1 MTGPILRSG
10 PAGGDDHL
18 TTDAPRRTG
27 RRADNSA
34 LEESTV
40 DHRYYDF
47 STRLR
52 VLDEGDWTSRLERTV
67 REWLAEKSIPMPEG
81 VPSVHLSESVDAKI
95 DRLELPGVTAFR
107 LTLAEIGAQG
117 EWRTEVLGVARERG
131 DGWISVTVHSQENR
145 FANRPRVVPR
155 LLEGLE
161 VRDGS
166 SELLDDT
173 WIVQPAHLRE
183 FLQVLADP
191 RRNAP
196 VFVAAAR
203 PGVALEKV
211 GRWMELRSRE
221 LAGLAHSY
229 VLSAEANAQLM
240 RVLGEAHGVRPG
252 TIRSFAP
259 NPVAHDREDALRHRV
274 VGAQR
279 LNSLPSRAA
288 GALIGRIARFEAAGR
303 PEPAVLRDARRAFDR
318 KALED
323 RLRGRRA
330 RRSGQPLA
338 PSRPIVPSRPTT
350 EPASPPPAPSAVA
363 PAETVPSPVP
373 GPAEESAREELPTGV
388 PSAPSPAEERRA
400 AAAPQPVPSPTE
412 VEDPG
417 ATDSPESEPTAGA
430 EERTAGTAP
439 DRSTSGTTTP
449 GGPSTPSEAEP
460 DASAEGLDTPD
471 PYLAELFALTGVTS
485 LAEVLDHLRAQEDLL
500 EEVAEEAQ
508 EALAERD
515 RHADTAEQLE
525 RAVGDL
531 ELELSSELTRRQ
543 TAEQNARLLSVY
555 QAPEEERDPGAIRLV
570 ELRAPEQFSEVPDAM
585 RELLEYV
592 EFTGDAA
599 VTAALDEYDTV
610 NISAKKCWDGLLA
623 LHDYARARS
632 TGVHEGGL
640 VDYLR
645 TTPHGFHGFGVSNC
659 ATQESGPTM
668 ERKDLAE
675 QRRFT
680 VPTTVDPSGAV
691 VMWPH
696 LKLGKIGRISPRL
709 HFHDDVAGTG
719 KVYVGYIGRHLGISS
734 DR

>member
-1 MTGPILRSG
+1 MTT
-10 PAGGDDHL
+10 A
-18 TTDAPRRTG
+18 APRRTG
-27 RRADNSA
+27 RRADTSA
-34 LEESTV
+34 LEDSTV

-52 VLDEGDWTSRLERTV
+52 VLDEGDWTSRLESTV
-67 REWLAEKSIPMPEG
+67 REWLAEKSIPMPAG
-81 VPSVHLSESVDAKI
+81 IPSAHTSESVDAKI

-107 LTLAEIGAQG
+107 LTLAEVGEQG

-145 FANRPRVVPR
+145 FANRPRIVPR

-173 WIVQPAHLRE
+173 WIVETSHVGE
-183 FLQVLADP
+183 FFQLLADP
-191 RRNAP
+191 GRNAP
-196 VFVAAAR
+196 VFVTAAR
-203 PGVALEKV
+203 PGVELGKV
-211 GRWMELRSRE
+211 GKWMELRSRE

-240 RVLGEAHGVRPG
+240 RALGEAHGVRPG

-288 GALIGRIARFEAAGR
+288 GSLIGRIARFEAAGR

-350 EPASPPPAPSAVA
+350 EPASPPPAPSAET
-363 PAETVPSPVP
+363 PADTLPSPAP
-373 GPAEESAREELPTGV
+373 GPAEESAREEPRTEV
-388 PSAPSPAEERRA
+388 PSAPPPAEESQA

-412 VEDPG
+412 AEEPG
-417 ATDSPESEPTAGA
+417 ATDSPESEPTADV
-430 EERTAGTAP
+430 ERRTTGKAP
-439 DRSTSGTTTP
+439 DRAASGTTP
-449 GGPSTPSEAEP
+449 GGPSNVSEAEP
-460 DASAEGLDTPD
+460 DAPSEGLDTQD
-471 PYLAELFALTGVTS
+471 HHLAELFALTGVTS
-485 LAEVLDHLRAQEDLL
+485 LAAVLDHLRAQEDLL

-515 RHADTAEQLE
+515 RHADTAEQLQ

-555 QAPEEERDPGAIRLV
+555 QAPEEERDPEAIRLV

-585 RELLEYV
+585 RKLREYV

-645 TTPHGFHGFGVSNC
+645 TTPQGFHGFGVSNC
-659 ATQESGPTM
+659 ATQESGPTK
-668 ERKDLAE
+668 EQKDLAE

>member
-1 MTGPILRSG
+1 MTT
-10 PAGGDDHL
+10 AV
-18 TTDAPRRTG
+18 PRRTG
-27 RRADNSA
+27 RRADTSA
-34 LEESTV
+34 LEESSV

-81 VPSVHLSESVDAKI
+81 VPSVHLAEAVDAKI

-107 LTLAEIGAQG
+107 LTLAEVGAHG

-173 WIVQPAHLRE
+173 WIVESSHLGE
-183 FLQVLADP
+183 FLQLLADP
-191 RRNAP
+191 ARNAP
-196 VFVAAAR
+196 VFVTAAR
-203 PGVALEKV
+203 PGVDLERV
-211 GRWMELRSRE
+211 GKWMELRSRE

-259 NPVAHDREDALRHRV
+259 SPVAHDSADALRHRV
-274 VGAQR
+274 IGAHR
-279 LNSLPSRAA
+279 LTDLPSRAA
-288 GALIGRIARFEAAGR
+288 GQLIGRIARFEAAGR

-330 RRSGQPLA
+330 RRDADSLA
-338 PSRPIVPSRPTT
+338 PSRPDVPSSPMST
-350 EPASPPPAPSAVA
+350 PAPPSPAPSDSVPTTAVPA
-363 PAETVPSPVP
+363 PAPAPAVETP
-373 GPAEESAREELPTGV
+373 REELPTRV
-388 PSAPSPAEERRA
+388 PSAPSPVPAVDIPA
-400 AAAPQPVPSPTE
+400 PAAPEPVPSPAEAEEPVTADRPE
-412 VEDPG
+412 EEPEADVEEPAADTAPG
-417 ATDSPESEPTAGA
+417 AET
-430 EERTAGTAP
+430 GTA
-439 DRSTSGTTTP
+439 
-449 GGPSTPSEAEP
+449 
-460 DASAEGLDTPD
+460 ASAAPGTQPRTETGTVVPSGGVDSSD
-471 PYLAELFALTGVTS
+471 PHLAELFALTGVTT

-500 EEVAEEAQ
+500 EEVAAEAAD
-508 EALAERD
+508 ALAERD
-515 RHADTAEQLE
+515 RHADVAEELE
-525 RAVGDL
+525 RTVGDL

-543 TAEQNARLLSVY
+543 TAEQNFRFLAVY
-555 QAPEEERDPGAIRLV
+555 RAPEEEREPGAIRLG
-570 ELRAPEQFSEVPDAM
+570 ELRAPEQFSDVPSAM
-585 RELLEYV
+585 RGLREYV
-592 EFTGDAA
+592 EFTGDVA

-610 NISAKKCWDGLLA
+610 NIAAKKCWDGLLS
-623 LHDYARARS
+623 LHDYARARAA
-632 TGVHEGGL
+632 GVHTGGL
-640 VDYLR
+640 IDYLR
-645 TTPHGFHGFGVSNC
+645 TTPQDFHGFGVSNC

-675 QRRFT
+675 QRRFP
-680 VPTTVDPSGAV
+680 VPTSVDPSGTV
-691 VMWPH
+691 LMQPH

>member
-1 MTGPILRSG
+1 MTT
-10 PAGGDDHL
+10 A
-18 TTDAPRRTG
+18 APRRTG
-27 RRADNSA
+27 RRADTSA
-34 LEESTV
+34 LEDSTV

-52 VLDEGDWTSRLERTV
+52 VLDEGDWTSRLESTV
-67 REWLAEKSIPMPEG
+67 REWLAEKSIPMPAG
-81 VPSVHLSESVDAKI
+81 VPSAHTSESVDAKI
-95 DRLELPGVTAFR
+95 DRLELSGVAAFR
-107 LTLAEIGAQG
+107 LTLAEVGEQG

-173 WIVQPAHLRE
+173 WIVETSHVGE
-183 FLQVLADP
+183 FFQLLADP
-191 RRNAP
+191 GRNAP
-196 VFVAAAR
+196 VFVTAAR
-203 PGVALEKV
+203 PGVELGKV
-211 GRWMELRSRE
+211 GKWMELRSRE

-350 EPASPPPAPSAVA
+350 EPASPPPAPSAEA
-363 PAETVPSPVP
+363 PADTLPSPAP
-373 GPAEESAREELPTGV
+373 GPAEESAREEPRTEV
-388 PSAPSPAEERRA
+388 PSAPPPAEESET

-412 VEDPG
+412 EEEPG
-417 ATDSPESEPTAGA
+417 ATDSPESEPTTDVEG
-430 EERTAGTAP
+430 RTTGKAP
-439 DRSTSGTTTP
+439 DRAASGTTP
-449 GGPSTPSEAEP
+449 GGPSNVSEAEP
-460 DASAEGLDTPD
+460 DAPSEGLDTPD
-471 PYLAELFALTGVTS
+471 PHLAELFALTGVTS
-485 LAEVLDHLRAQEDLL
+485 LAAVLDHLRAQEDLL

-515 RHADTAEQLE
+515 RHADTAEQLQ

-555 QAPEEERDPGAIRLV
+555 QAPEEERDPEAIRLV

-585 RELLEYV
+585 RKLREYV

-610 NISAKKCWDGLLA
+610 NISAKRCWDGLLA

-645 TTPHGFHGFGVSNC
+645 TTPQGFHGFGVSNC
-659 ATQESGPTM
+659 ATQESGPTK
-668 ERKDLAE
+668 EQKDLAE

>member
-1 MTGPILRSG
+1 MMTAGPRSI
-10 PAGGDDHL
+10 
-18 TTDAPRRTG
+18 G
-27 RRADNSA
+27 RRADTSA
-34 LEESTV
+34 LEDSTV

-52 VLDEGDWTSRLERTV
+52 VLDEGDWTARLERTV

-196 VFVAAAR
+196 VFVTAAR

-211 GRWMELRSRE
+211 GKWMELRSRE

-240 RVLGEAHGVRPG
+240 RFLGEAHGVRPG

-259 NPVAHDREDALRHRV
+259 SPVAHDSADALRHRV
-274 VGAQR
+274 IGAHR
-279 LNSLPSRAA
+279 LTDLPSGAA
-288 GALIGRIARFEAAGR
+288 GQLIGRIARFEAAGR

-330 RRSGQPLA
+330 RRDAESLGPWRQV
-338 PSRPIVPSRPTT
+338 VPSSPTNS
-350 EPASPPPAPSAVA
+350 PASPQPAPSDSVPTTIVPTPAPVLEDQIPREEPPGGVPSTPSPA
-363 PAETVPSPVP
+363 PAEDIPAPV
-373 GPAEESAREELPTGV
+373 
-388 PSAPSPAEERRA
+388 APE
-400 AAAPQPVPSPTE
+400 PVPSPMEGKEPATVDRPE
-412 VEDPG
+412 VEPEADVEEPPSGTASDGSTMG
-417 ATDSPESEPTAGA
+417 ATTADAPGTPPRTETGA
-430 EERTAGTAP
+430 VAP
-439 DRSTSGTTTP
+439 SG
-449 GGPSTPSEAEP
+449 GL
-460 DASAEGLDTPD
+460 DASD
-471 PYLAELFALTGVTS
+471 PHLAELLALTGVTS
-485 LAEVLDHLRAQEDLL
+485 LAEVLDHLRALEDLL
-500 EEVAEEAQ
+500 EEVAAEAAD
-508 EALAERD
+508 ALAERD
-515 RHADTAEQLE
+515 RHADAAEELE
-525 RAVGDL
+525 RTVGDL

-543 TAEQNARLLSVY
+543 TAEQNSRLLAVY
-555 QAPEEERDPGAIRLV
+555 QAPEAEREPGAIRLG
-570 ELRAPEQFSEVPDAM
+570 ELRAPEQFSDVAGAM
-585 RELLEYV
+585 RELHEYV
-592 EFTGDAA
+592 EFTGDIAA
-599 VTAALDEYDTV
+599 TAALDEYDTV
-610 NISAKKCWDGLLA
+610 NIAAKKCWDGLLA
-623 LHDYARARS
+623 LHDYARARA
-632 TGVHEGGL
+632 TGAHTGGL
-640 VDYLR
+640 IDYLR
-645 TTPHGFHGFGVSNC
+645 TTPQGFHGFGVSNC

-675 QRRFT
+675 QRRFP
-680 VPTTVDPSGAV
+680 VPTSVEPSGTV
-691 VMWPH
+691 LMWPH

-719 KVYVGYIGRHLGISS
+719 KMYVGYIGRHLGISS

>member
-1 MTGPILRSG
+1 MTT
-10 PAGGDDHL
+10 A
-18 TTDAPRRTG
+18 APRRTG
-27 RRADNSA
+27 RRADTSA
-34 LEESTV
+34 LEDSTV

-52 VLDEGDWTSRLERTV
+52 VLDEGDWTSRLESTV
-67 REWLAEKSIPMPEG
+67 REWLAEKSIPMPAG
-81 VPSVHLSESVDAKI
+81 VPSAHTSESVDAKI
-95 DRLELPGVTAFR
+95 DRLELSGVAAFR
-107 LTLAEIGAQG
+107 LTLAEVGEQG

-173 WIVQPAHLRE
+173 WIVETSHVGE
-183 FLQVLADP
+183 FFQLLADP
-191 RRNAP
+191 GRNAP
-196 VFVAAAR
+196 VLVTAAR
-203 PGVALEKV
+203 PGVELGRV
-211 GRWMELRSRE
+211 GKWMELRSRE

-240 RVLGEAHGVRPG
+240 RVLGEAHWVRPG

-350 EPASPPPAPSAVA
+350 EPASPPPAPSAEA
-363 PAETVPSPVP
+363 PADTLPSPAP
-373 GPAEESAREELPTGV
+373 GPAEESAREEPRTEV
-388 PSAPSPAEERRA
+388 PSAPPPAEESET

-412 VEDPG
+412 EEEPG
-417 ATDSPESEPTAGA
+417 ATDSPESEPTTDVEG
-430 EERTAGTAP
+430 RTTGKAP
-439 DRSTSGTTTP
+439 DRAASGTTP
-449 GGPSTPSEAEP
+449 GGPSNVSEAEP
-460 DASAEGLDTPD
+460 DAPSEGLDTPD
-471 PYLAELFALTGVTS
+471 PHLAELFALTGVTS
-485 LAEVLDHLRAQEDLL
+485 LAAVLDHLRAQEDLL

-515 RHADTAEQLE
+515 RHADTAEQLQ

-555 QAPEEERDPGAIRLV
+555 QAPEEERDPEAIRLV

-585 RELLEYV
+585 RKLREYV

-610 NISAKKCWDGLLA
+610 NISAKRCWDGLLA

-645 TTPHGFHGFGVSNC
+645 TTPQGFHGFGVSNC
-659 ATQESGPTM
+659 ATQESGPTK
-668 ERKDLAE
+668 EQKDLAE

>member
-1 MTGPILRSG
+1 MTT
-10 PAGGDDHL
+10 A
-18 TTDAPRRTG
+18 APRRTG
-27 RRADNSA
+27 RRAGTSV
-34 LEESTV
+34 LEDSTA

-52 VLDEGDWTSRLERTV
+52 VLDEGDWTARLERTV
-67 REWLAEKSIPMPEG
+67 REWLAEKSIPMPAG
-81 VPSVHLSESVDAKI
+81 VPSAHLSESVDAKI

-107 LTLAEIGAQG
+107 LTLAEVGEQG

-173 WIVQPAHLRE
+173 WIVETSHVGE
-183 FLQVLADP
+183 FFQLLADP
-191 RRNAP
+191 GRNAP
-196 VFVAAAR
+196 VFVTAAR
-203 PGVALEKV
+203 PGVELGKV
-211 GRWMELRSRE
+211 GKWMELRSRE

-259 NPVAHDREDALRHRV
+259 NPVAHDRADALRHRV
-274 VGAQR
+274 VGVQR
-279 LNSLPSRAA
+279 LNALPGRAA

-303 PEPAVLRDARRAFDR
+303 PEPTVLRDARRAFDR

-323 RLRGRRA
+323 RLRGRRP
-330 RRSGQPLA
+330 RRDAGSLA
-338 PSRPIVPSRPTT
+338 PSRPTVPSRPATS
-350 EPASPPPAPSAVA
+350 PASPLPAPSDPVSTTTAPSPAPA
-363 PAETVPSPVP
+363 PAEETPREELPAGVPPVPSPVP
-373 GPAEESAREELPTGV
+373 AEDS
-388 PSAPSPAEERRA
+388 SAPAT
-400 AAAPQPVPSPTE
+400 PQPVPSPTE
-412 VEDPG
+412 EVEEPVTAG
-417 ATDSPESEPTAGA
+417 SPEDEPETELEA
-430 EERTAGTAP
+430 RTADTAP
-439 DRSTSGTTTP
+439 DRPATGTTTLDDP
-449 GGPSTPSEAEP
+449 GAPSEAEVETG
-460 DASAEGLDTPD
+460 ASSEEVAATHPH
-471 PYLAELFALTGVTS
+471 LAELFALTGVTS

-515 RHADTAEQLE
+515 RHADTAEQLQ

-585 RELLEYV
+585 RELREYV

-610 NISAKKCWDGLLA
+610 NIAAKKCWDGLLA

-632 TGVHEGGL
+632 TGDHEGGL
-640 VDYLR
+640 IDYLR
-645 TTPHGFHGFGVSNC
+645 TTPQGFHGFGISNC

-680 VPTTVDPSGAV
+680 VPATVDPSGAV
-691 VMWPH
+691 IMWPH

>member
-1 MTGPILRSG
+1 MTT
-10 PAGGDDHL
+10 A
-18 TTDAPRRTG
+18 APRRTG
-27 RRADNSA
+27 RRADTSA
-34 LEESTV
+34 LEDSTV

-52 VLDEGDWTSRLERTV
+52 VLDEGDWTSRLESTV
-67 REWLAEKSIPMPEG
+67 RVWLAEKSIPMPAG
-81 VPSVHLSESVDAKI
+81 IPSAHTSESVDAKI
-95 DRLELPGVTAFR
+95 DRLELPGVAAFR
-107 LTLAEIGAQG
+107 LTLAEVGEQG

-173 WIVQPAHLRE
+173 WIVETSHVGE
-183 FLQVLADP
+183 FFQLLADP
-191 RRNAP
+191 GRNAP
-196 VFVAAAR
+196 VFVTAAR
-203 PGVALEKV
+203 PGVELGKV
-211 GRWMELRSRE
+211 GKWMELRSRE

-240 RVLGEAHGVRPG
+240 RALGEAHGVRPG

-350 EPASPPPAPSAVA
+350 EPASPSPAPSAEA
-363 PAETVPSPVP
+363 PADTLPSPAP
-373 GPAEESAREELPTGV
+373 GPPEESAREEPRTEV
-388 PSAPSPAEERRA
+388 PSAPPPAEESET

-412 VEDPG
+412 AEEPG
-417 ATDSPESEPTAGA
+417 ATDSPESEPTTDVEG
-430 EERTAGTAP
+430 RTTGKAS
-439 DRSTSGTTTP
+439 DRAASGTTP
-449 GGPSTPSEAEP
+449 GGPSNVSEAEP
-460 DASAEGLDTPD
+460 DAPSEGLDTPD
-471 PYLAELFALTGVTS
+471 PHLAELFALTGVTS
-485 LAEVLDHLRAQEDLL
+485 LAAVLDHLRAQEDLL

-515 RHADTAEQLE
+515 RHADTAEQLQ

-555 QAPEEERDPGAIRLV
+555 QAPEEERDPEAIRLV

-585 RELLEYV
+585 RKLREYL

-659 ATQESGPTM
+659 ATQESGPTK
-668 ERKDLAE
+668 EQKDLAE